1 MVAIRSFVKERIQ
14 EVEYVAVVSVEFL
27 LVRLVLLQRFNPLRM
42 ISIAGNFLQYLNLS
56 LL

>member
-27 LVRLVLLQRFNPLRM
+27 LVRLVLLQRFNPLGM